1 MRKKTKAAKAPVFNS
16 TGHYGEHWVALK
28 LKEFLAGLDE
38 EGKPIHTTEE
48 KDALKFDS
56 FSDAMLYLSLG
67 YSILKR
73 Y

>member
-1 MRKKTKAAKAPVFNS
+1 MRKKKTKVMETPSENI
-16 TGHYGEHWVALK
+16 GEHWVAWK
-28 LKEFLAGLDE
+28 HKEFLAGLDT

-48 KDALKFDS
+48 KDALKFTS
-56 FSDAMLYLSLG
+56 FSDAMLYLNLG

>member
-1 MRKKTKAAKAPVFNS
+1 MRKKKKVNEAPVEII
-16 TGHYGEHWVALK
+16 GEHWVALK
-28 LKEFLAGLDE
+28 HKEFLAGLDS

-48 KDALKFDS
+48 KDALKFTS
-56 FSDAMLYLSLG
+56 FGDAMLYLSLG

>member
-1 MRKKTKAAKAPVFNS
+1 MRKKKTKTTEVPSENIG
-16 TGHYGEHWVALK
+16 THWVAMK
-28 LKEFLAGLDE
+28 RKEFLKGLDA

-48 KDALKFDS
+48 KDALKFTS

-73 Y
+73 N

>member
-1 MRKKTKAAKAPVFNS
+1 MRKKKTKATETPSENI
-16 TGHYGEHWVALK
+16 GEHWVAWK
-28 LKEFLAGLDE
+28 HREFLKGLNA
-38 EGKPIHTTEE
+38 EGKPIHATEE
-48 KDALKFDS
+48 KDALKFTS